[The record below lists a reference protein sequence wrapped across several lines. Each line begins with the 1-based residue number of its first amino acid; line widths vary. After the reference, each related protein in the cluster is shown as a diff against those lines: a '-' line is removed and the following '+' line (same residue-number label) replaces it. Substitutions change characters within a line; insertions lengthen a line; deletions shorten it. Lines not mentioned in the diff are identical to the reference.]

1 MDDQHVKTSRRVG
14 WILFIGGLVAA
25 SLVVVVAFLTADG
38 MSLGMKL
45 IMMAIYGGLAVLLYS
60 VGRQR
65 LIERKTDK
73 YKDVDI

>member
-1 MDDQHVKTSRRVG
+1 MNDQQVKTTRKLG
-14 WILFIGGLVAA
+14 WIMFIGGLVAA
-25 SLVVVVAFLTADG
+25 GLAVLVAFLTADG

-45 IMMAIYGGLAVLLYS
+45 ILMAVYGGLAVLLYS

-65 LIERKTDK
+65 LIERKTDR